1 MTQGNPDSRGDAVMD
16 AVSSAFQHLKDGAFS
31 RAVDR
36 LERALEMDLED
47 KGVAAALSCAIFWEE
62 RQEQEPALA
71 DPYEK
76 GELVMSQ
83 WKAFTAHAAQLGE
96 VPEECMLAVR
106 HYAFT
111 RALGCYLEACG
122 ADGEDPEALLRVG
135 RCYKALG
142 DYGSAIEFLEKA
154 NGVKRESAEQLA
166 ELADAYA
173 LVSESRK
180 AKLFFREAFFLDPQA
195 VDLAACESQV
205 IRRLA
210 DKVAELGYSG
220 PEVNEWLPVYA
231 TIYGVWNVKRE
242 MKPLELGKLKQ
253 SIYLLEKEVDSHSEA
268 RGLVPR
274 LINRYFWLIDHY
286 LSAGE
291 MREKIEEILSRI
303 RELDARVYSEYAL

>member
-1 MTQGNPDSRGDAVMD
+1 MD
-16 AVSSAFQHLKDGAFS
+16 TVSAAYQQVKDGAFS
-31 RAVDR
+31 QAVES
-36 LERALEMDLED
+36 LERALEMDLENKD
-47 KGVAAALSCAIFWEE
+47 ASAALSCVVFWEE
-62 RQEQEPALA
+62 RQEREQSLT

-76 GELVMSQ
+76 GELLMSH
-83 WKAFTAHAAQLGE
+83 WKAFAAHAAQLGS
-96 VPEECMLAVR
+96 VPEDCMQALR
-106 HYAFT
+106 HYAFS
-111 RALGCYLEACG
+111 RALECFLEACG
-122 ADGEDPEALLRVG
+122 ADGDDPEALLRVG

-166 ELADAYA
+166 ELADSYA

-180 AKLFFREAFFLDPQA
+180 AKLFFREAFFLDPQG
-195 VDLAACESQV
+195 VDLGMLESPM

-210 DKVAELGYSG
+210 EKVGELGYSG

-231 TIYGVWNVKRE
+231 AIYGVWNVKRE

-253 SIYLLEKEVDSHSEA
+253 SVFLLEKEIDAHNEA

-291 MREKIEEILSRI
+291 SRERIEEILSRI
-303 RELDARVYSEYAL
+303 RELDARVYSEYGL